1 MKKCMMMLLVWA
13 IAVGFACA
21 NGNKENAADK
31 PIVLQIGFENAMYE
45 PVGQAVQRWQELLEK
60 ESNGTMKLEIYPD
73 SQLGSKNKLIDSM
86 LLGEP
91 VITIAEGS
99 FYAEYGVPDFGILV
113 APFLFDDWDQCWK
126 LIDSSW
132 YSEQCK
138 KLEKKGLKI
147 LTSNWIYGERHTL
160 TVKPVNKV
168 EDLKG
173 MKIRVPNN
181 KIQTI
186 GMNVLGCTATGM
198 SLGDVY
204 QALQTKTIDGA
215 ENPLSTLYGRKL
227 HEVAKY
233 LVLDGHVKMPVSWVT
248 SKHFFDRLSKEQQ
261 QLLIST
267 GNKAGLYNNECQ
279 KNADNEYLDKMV
291 KEGCVVKRLSAA
303 ELAAFKTR
311 AQSFYDHWKEFN
323 WSEGLYDT
331 VLKAMK

>member
-1 MKKCMMMLLVWA
+1 MKKFVVVLSVLA
-13 IAVGFACA
+13 LALGIGFA
-21 NGNKENAADK
+21 NGSQEAKAGK
-31 PIVLQIGFENAMYE
+31 PVVIQIGFENAMYE
-45 PVGQAVQRWQELLEK
+45 PVGQAVQKWKELLEQ
-60 ESNGTMKLEIYPD
+60 ESKGTMKLEIYPD

-113 APFLFDDWDQCWK
+113 SPFLFDNWDQCWK
-126 LIDSSW
+126 LIDSPW
-132 YSEQCK
+132 YAEQCK
-138 KLEKKGLKI
+138 KLETKGLKI
-147 LTSNWIYGERHTL
+147 LTSNWVYGERHTL
-160 TVKPVNKV
+160 TTKPVNKV
-168 EDLKG
+168 EDFKG
-173 MKIRVPNN
+173 LKIRVPNN

-233 LVLDGHVKMPVSWVT
+233 LVLDGHVKMLVSWLT
-248 SKHFFDRLSKEQQ
+248 SNQFFKSLTPEQQ

-279 KNADNEYLDKMV
+279 ASADKEYLDKMV
-291 KEGCVVKRLSAA
+291 AEGCTVKYLSPQ
-303 ELAAFKTR
+303 ELAAFKAK
-311 AQSFYDHWKEFN
+311 AQSFYDHGKEFN
-323 WSEGLYDT
+323 WSEGLYQK
-331 VLKAMK
+331 VLKAME